1 MRGGLLVLL
10 LATSVALGQPA
21 PDVQRARELY
31 GQAEAE
37 MTAKRYD
44 DAARDYGAAYEISKD
59 AALFYKIGVAHE
71 KAGKCDVALI
81 YYRRYLKEGTP
92 TQAFFDLTNQH
103 IKACGGDKPAVVPPP
118 QPQPPAQA
126 QQPHSPEQPEAPP
139 PANAVV
145 PNSSHRTSWLLVGGA
160 LTFVTIG
167 AVLAYSANA
176 SEADVADLYVG
187 IDGQPPVYDART
199 KQRYEDLLDEG
210 HRYEHLSWGS
220 FAVAGALAIGAAV
233 TWKLDGDK
241 TVQVAP
247 HGAGAAVRVRF

>member
-21 PDVQRARELY
+21 TDVQRARELY
-31 GQAEAE
+31 SSAEAA

-59 AALFYKIGVAHE
+59 AALFYKIGVANE

-81 YYRRYLKEGTP
+81 YYRRYLREGKP
-92 TQAFFDLTNQH
+92 TQAFLDLTDQH
-103 IKACGGDKPAVVPPP
+103 IKACGGDKPPVVPPP
-118 QPQPPAQA
+118 AAPPAPAQPQPQP
-126 QQPHSPEQPEAPP
+126 QQPEQPP

-187 IDGQPPVYDART
+187 LDGQPPVFDART
-199 KQRYEDLLDEG
+199 RQRYQDLLDEG

-220 FAVAGALAIGAAV
+220 FALAGALAIGAAV
-233 TWKLDGDK
+233 TWRLDGDK
-241 TVQVAP
+241 SVQIAP